1 MSVKIRVSY
10 QERAELDRVLQLLR
24 PVMKSCKIS
33 RNNDGNFRKAYILL
47 DERTTSKARV
57 NDERSSVSEARVK
70 RENTCSGLNNML

>member
-70 RENTCSGLNNML
+70 CENTCSGLNNML

>member
-10 QERAELDRVLQLLR
+10 QERAELDRVMQLLR
-24 PVMKSCKIS
+24 PVLKSCKIS

-57 NDERSSVSEARVK
+57 K
-70 RENTCSGLNNML
+70 RENT